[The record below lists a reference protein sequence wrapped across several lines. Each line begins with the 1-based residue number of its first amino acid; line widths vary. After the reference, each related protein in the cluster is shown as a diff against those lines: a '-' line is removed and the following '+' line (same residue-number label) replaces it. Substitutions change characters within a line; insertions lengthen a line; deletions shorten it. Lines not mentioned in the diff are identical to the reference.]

1 MGEENQPKQNENPIF
16 NGQAAN
22 FNVSS
27 GGNGEKKGKKK
38 TGLLAIAIILIVA
51 MIAVLIY
58 YFTIYTKPAQMYKKL
73 VGSTIDS
80 YTNEMK
86 SMNYKTSKASLKLDA
101 DIETDKI
108 DKKVTDL
115 INKINIGMN
124 VQTDNENQQFVMDL
138 KADYDK
144 EDLVDVQMYSNV
156 QEEKTYIQLKS
167 FLDKYIEIEDMDEE
181 FYTYFKEI
189 LEKQK
194 MTAEQKKALQKAMNI
209 LKKEL
214 TNTIKEEYCTAEKE
228 EITVNGKKVATTKN
242 TIKMNTKQL
251 KDELMTVFTNLK
263 DNKEFIDC
271 FDNKDEVTET
281 LERFIEQM
289 EELDEDDETLIE
301 VATYTTGLMHKV
313 QKFTLEVKDEESSET
328 VTIAVTNT
336 AKDTYDFEI
345 LEKNDTVGKGTIK
358 VEEKNKQEGIIRL
371 AIEAEDFGKLNL
383 NIEYSQKLNEDIDK
397 IDTANS
403 VKAAELTS
411 DDQQTLMTNLQKSK
425 LYELIGNFTGGNA
438 LNLFN
443 ATTTMGN
450 DDSDYYS
457 DSSSD
462 NDNNYHRDDDDKDDG
477 NDERKTEENE
487 IISYDGSE
495 KITFKVPSGYKSNYV
510 SDSYKSIEKG
520 NIAIKVSTAYGN
532 KDEYYE
538 DLQEKKEYFEKEANY
553 KNVTL
558 SEIKTT
564 QANGRT
570 FYHAEFSYEYA
581 GGGYTTTY
589 KTTYMWSEI
598 SDKNVVDFQIQNIE
612 DITSE
617 ELGELLTIN
626 VEKNS

>member
-1 MGEENQPKQNENPIF
+1 MGEENQPNLNENEIF
-16 NGQAAN
+16 NGQEAN

-27 GGNGEKKGKKK
+27 GANLGKKGKKK
-38 TGLLAIAIILIVA
+38 TAVVIVAIVLMIAIIIGLIA
-51 MIAVLIY
+51 
-58 YFTIYTKPAQMYKKL
+58 YFIISSKPAQIYKKL
-73 VGSTIDS
+73 IGSTIDS

-86 SMNYKTSKASLKLDA
+86 NMNYKTSKASLKLDA

-194 MTAEQKKALQKAMNI
+194 MTAEQKKSLQKAMNI
-209 LKKEL
+209 LKKEV
-214 TNTIKEEYCTAEKE
+214 TNVIKEQYCTAEKE
-228 EITVNGKKVATTKN
+228 DITVNGKKVATTKN
-242 TIKMNTKQL
+242 TIKMNAKQL
-251 KDELMTVFTNLK
+251 KDELSIVFTNLK

-271 FDNKDEVTET
+271 FDNKDEMSKT
-281 LERFIEQM
+281 LEQFMEQIE
-289 EELDEDDETLIE
+289 EWNDNDKSSIE
-301 VATYTTGLMHKV
+301 MAIYTTGLMHKV
-313 QKFTLEVKDEESSET
+313 QKFTLSSMEEENNET
-328 VTIAVTNT
+328 VTISFTNIE
-336 AKDTYDFEI
+336 KDTYDFEV
-345 LEKNDTVGKGTIK
+345 LEKNNTVGKGTVK
-358 VEEKNKQEGIIRL
+358 VEKKNKEEGNIHL
-371 AIEAEDFGKLNL
+371 TIEVEDFGKLNL
-383 NIEYSQKLNEDIDK
+383 NIEYSQKFNEDIDK
-397 IDTANS
+397 IDTKNS
-403 VKAAELTS
+403 VKTQELTS

-425 LYELIGNFTGGNA
+425 LYELIENFTGGNA
-438 LNLFN
+438 LNLMN
-443 ATTTMGN
+443 PTTTMMESDDN
-450 DDSDYYS
+450 DDNDEDDYDWEY
-457 DSSSD
+457 
-462 NDNNYHRDDDDKDDG
+462 DDDNEDKDDK
-477 NDERKTEENE
+477 EKTEENE
-487 IISYDGSE
+487 IITYDGKE
-495 KITFKVPSGYKSNYV
+495 KITFKMPSGYKSNYV
-510 SDSYKSIEKG
+510 SDNYKSIEKG
-520 NIAIKVSTAYGN
+520 DIAIKVSTAYGN

-558 SEIKTT
+558 SEIKTM

-589 KTTYMWSEI
+589 KTTYMWSEL
-598 SDKNVVDFQIQNIE
+598 SDENVIDFEIQNIE
-612 DITSE
+612 DVTSE
-617 ELGELLTIN
+617 ELAEILTLK
-626 VEKNS
+626 VEKN